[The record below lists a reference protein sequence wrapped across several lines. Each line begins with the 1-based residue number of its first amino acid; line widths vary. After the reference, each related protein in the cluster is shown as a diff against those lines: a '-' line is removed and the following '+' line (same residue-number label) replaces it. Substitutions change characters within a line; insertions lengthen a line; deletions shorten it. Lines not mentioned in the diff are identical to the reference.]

1 MYITTSTSG
10 EMGMYVLIITSN
22 ETTINYPWMV
32 NSHQH
37 VPPLHFLDYHR
48 KVPVLLSS
56 HRNRMLKKWYNQV
69 VCGSEVF
76 LIVSRVNSTYTSV

>member
-22 ETTINYPWMV
+22 ETTIND
-32 NSHQH
+32 

-56 HRNRMLKKWYNQV
+56 HRKRMLKKWYNQV

-76 LIVSRVNSTYTSV
+76 LIVSRVKSTYTSV